1 MLTIVSRRDQPGNVA
16 MSTHDSVID
25 KDSQR
30 PPAKASFLNPVR
42 QTDQPTSAAKAGRA
56 SKAGGEARVRMILM
70 GRQASG
76 ENAISLVRSGLP
88 LSSIA
93 RVRKKLKVNESALL
107 SLMGMSKETYQQR
120 QAAREN
126 LSLIESDRLY
136 RLARIEAH
144 ATEVFE
150 DEEIAADWLK
160 QPNRALGEK
169 PIDLLDTD
177 AGTDRV
183 DRLLTRIEYGVYS

>member
-1 MLTIVSRRDQPGNVA
+1 MMTD
-16 MSTHDSVID
+16 STDLCPICGEGRLHPKIE
-25 KDSQR
+25 K
-30 PPAKASFLNPVR
+30 NPVEYKGET
-42 QTDQPTSAAKAGRA
+42 TD
-56 SKAGGEARVRMILM
+56 
-70 GRQASG
+70 
-76 ENAISLVRSGLP
+76 
-88 LSSIA
+88 
-93 RVRKKLKVNESALL
+93 
-107 SLMGMSKETYQQR
+107 QQR

-150 DEEIAADWLK
+150 DEETAADWLK

>member
-1 MLTIVSRRDQPGNVA
+1 
-16 MSTHDSVID
+16 MSTHNRAIERDA
-25 KDSQR
+25 QR
-30 PPAKASFLNPVR
+30 PTAKPSFSKTEMK
-42 QTDQPTSAAKAGRA
+42 TDQQAQWVPSAAKASRVV
-56 SKAGGEARVRMILM
+56 KAGGEARVQMLLL
-70 GRQASG
+70 GRQVSG
-76 ENAISLVRSGLP
+76 ENAINQVRSGLP

-93 RVRKKLKVNESALL
+93 RVRKKLKVHESAVL
-107 SLMGMSKETYQQR
+107 SLMGMSKEAYQQR
-120 QAAREN
+120 REAREN
-126 LSLIESDRLY
+126 LSPIESDRLY

-144 ATEVFE
+144 ATDVFE

-183 DRLLTRIEYGVYS
+183 DRLLTRIEFGVYS

>member
-1 MLTIVSRRDQPGNVA
+1 
-16 MSTHDSVID
+16 MSTHNPAIETD
-25 KDSQR
+25 KQR
-30 PPAKASFLNPVR
+30 PTAQTACLNTDMQTGQPTHFVASAIKAS
-42 QTDQPTSAAKAGRA
+42 RA

-120 QAAREN
+120 QEAREN

-150 DEEIAADWLK
+150 DEETAADWLK

-183 DRLLTRIEYGVYS
+183 DRLLTRIEFGVYS

>member
-1 MLTIVSRRDQPGNVA
+1 MISQVTPI
-16 MSTHDSVID
+16 STHNPAIEKDTQGRTAKPSVTKPEMKTD
-25 KDSQR
+25 RQTQR
-30 PPAKASFLNPVR
+30 VPSPAKASRV
-42 QTDQPTSAAKAGRA
+42 
-56 SKAGGEARVRMILM
+56 SKAGGEARVQMLLL

-93 RVRKKLKVNESALL
+93 RVRKKLQVNESAVL

-120 QAAREN
+120 QEAHEN

-144 ATEVFE
+144 AVDVFE
-150 DEEIAADWLK
+150 DEAIAADWLK
-160 QPNRALGEK
+160 QPNRASGER

-183 DRLLTRIEYGVYS
+183 ERLLTRIEHGVYS

>member
-1 MLTIVSRRDQPGNVA
+1 M
-16 MSTHDSVID
+16 
-25 KDSQR
+25 K
-30 PPAKASFLNPVR
+30 
-42 QTDQPTSAAKAGRA
+42 TDQQPQLVPSAAKAGRVI
-56 SKAGGEARVRMILM
+56 KAGGEARVQIILL

-93 RVRKKLKVNESALL
+93 RVRKKLKFNESAVL

-120 QAAREN
+120 QEAREN
-126 LSLIESDRLY
+126 LSPIESDRLY

-144 ATEVFE
+144 ATDVFE

-160 QPNRALGEK
+160 QPNRALGDK